1 MRVSYGLTAKPF
13 VFTVCELRLKR
24 GVFNMNTGLGRIIV
38 NCASILT
45 GNFLNKFIS
54 IAVLACLTGF
64 LSPSEFGRYSFVISY
79 IAFFGIFTDLGINTL
94 LTRDI
99 SGKTIEAS
107 EGFGHAIAIRFI
119 YTVATVLA
127 VFASLWLMG
136 YASEIMYLAAA
147 ASLSLFFSFRGFFFR
162 TVFDI
167 PFQVNL
173 KMGYPAV
180 VNFLNEVLTLGV
192 IVVLV
197 YKKAT
202 LLWLLLAV
210 NIVNLPWFIAMA
222 YLSLRQIKP
231 SFSFDGASWRR
242 IIRESMPLGLASLL
256 EGVFI
261 LIPVFLLSRIA
272 TDEAIGFY
280 SLPFRLVASLW
291 IVPVA
296 VMVSLLPKMSRDAV
310 FSENGVRDGFVRGL
324 KLILLAG
331 VPMALITDYYAE
343 AIIGVFTDKSYADSA
358 RALRVMGWGALAYFI
373 NTVFYYTFAAAG
385 KQRFNMAVWGVN
397 SAVCV
402 AGCLVLIPLGGYM
415 GAAISFSIALGAGL
429 VCNVYFAYRGL
440 GINVV
445 PVVSK
450 FALSGAISAAIF
462 FLIPALSGMSAPLG
476 VGFYLSAL
484 FFTKAVSVREWGD
497 WVERGESR
505 K

>member
-1 MRVSYGLTAKPF
+1 
-13 VFTVCELRLKR
+13 
-24 GVFNMNTGLGRIIV
+24 MNTGLGRIIV

-64 LSPSEFGRYSFVISY
+64 FSPSEFGRYSFVIAY
-79 IAFFGIFTDLGINTL
+79 IAFFGIFTDLGINTV

-99 SGKTIEAS
+99 SGKTTEAR
-107 EGFGHAIAIRFI
+107 EGFGHALTIRLI
-119 YTVATVLA
+119 YTVATSVA
-127 VFASLWLMG
+127 VFASLWFLG
-136 YASEIMYLAAA
+136 YPAGILELAAA
-147 ASLSLFFSFRGFFFR
+147 ASLSLFFSYRGLFLR
-162 TVFDI
+162 TAFDI

-180 VNFLNEVLTLGV
+180 VNFLNEVMTLGV
-192 IVVLV
+192 IVALI
-197 YKKAT
+197 YNKT
-202 LLWLLLAV
+202 SLLWLVLAINLV
-210 NIVNLPWFIAMA
+210 NIPWFVGMA
-222 YLSLRQIKP
+222 YVSIRQIRP
-231 SFSFDGASWRR
+231 SFSFDAPAWKR

-261 LIPVFLLSRIA
+261 LIPVFLLSRLA

-310 FSENGVRDGFVRGL
+310 FCENGVRDGFVRGL

-343 AIIGVFTDKSYADSA
+343 AIIGLFADKSYADSA

-373 NTVFYYTFAAAG
+373 NTVFYYTFTAAG

-402 AGCLVLIPLGGYM
+402 AGCLILIPLGGYM
-415 GAAISFSIALGAGL
+415 GAAASFTAALGAGL

-445 PVVSK
+445 PVAAK

-476 VGFYLSAL
+476 IGFYLSAL

-497 WVERGESR
+497 WVERGDQR